1 MKVGL
6 ESFYKMGP
14 VFQHLTLLLYYSK
27 LIVKNSHLQIL
38 KTYLLFYFYI
48 LNKKYYFFQMV
59 VHLYRSSEVIFKS
72 TV

>member
-1 MKVGL
+1 VGF

-14 VFQHLTLLLYYSK
+14 VFEHLTLLLYYSK

-38 KTYLLFYFYI
+38 KTYLLFLFLHSDQI
-48 LNKKYYFFQMV
+48 VLFLSNIC
-59 VHLYRSSEVIFKS
+59 SSLSKSEGIFKS